1 MALIAAAVPD
11 INDLLH
17 SIWESLRAGAG
28 AGRSP
33 FSVLQAATVG
43 VNGNPKVR
51 TIVLRDVN
59 ENLARLAF
67 HTDIRSEKVRE
78 LRERP
83 AISMHGYD
91 AERLVQLRLEGVAT
105 CVTDEAE
112 KLAVWNSS
120 RPRTLI
126 LYRSPTAS
134 GSVIEDP
141 AQAAAMDAADPTSG
155 YENFCLVHVS
165 VQHVD
170 YLDLS
175 SEPHHRAQFQL
186 RDQGAFEGRWVAP

>member
-1 MALIAAAVPD
+1 MDSVAAAVPD
-11 INDLLH
+11 MNDLLH

-43 VNGNPKVR
+43 VDGNPQVR
-51 TIVLRDVN
+51 TIVLREVN
-59 ENLARLAF
+59 ESLARLSF
-67 HTDIRSEKVRE
+67 HTDIRSGKVRE

-91 AERLVQLRLEGVAT
+91 ADRLVQLRLEGIASFVA
-105 CVTDEAE
+105 DEEE
-112 KLAVWNSS
+112 KLAVWKSS

-126 LYRSPTAS
+126 LYRSPITS
-134 GSVIEDP
+134 GSVIDDP
-141 AQAAAMDAADPTSG
+141 AQAAPTDDADPMSG

-165 VQHVD
+165 VRRID

-175 SEPHHRAQFQL
+175 NEPHHRAQFHL
-186 RDQGAFEGRWVAP
+186 RGQGDFEGHWVAP

>member
-1 MALIAAAVPD
+1 MTASASATPD
-11 INDLLH
+11 MKDLFK
-17 SIWESLRAGAG
+17 SIWDSLRAGAG

-43 VNGNPKVR
+43 VDGNPKVR
-51 TIVLRDVN
+51 TIVLRDAN
-59 ENLARLAF
+59 EELARLSF
-67 HTDIRSEKVRE
+67 HTDIRSGKVRE
-78 LRERP
+78 LRARP

-91 AERLVQLRLEGVAT
+91 AERLVQIRMEGIASF
-105 CVTDEAE
+105 VTDEAE

-126 LYRSPTAS
+126 LYRSPVVS
-134 GSVIEDP
+134 GSVIDDP
-141 AQAAAMDAADPTSG
+141 AQAAAPDAADPMLG

-165 VQHVD
+165 VRHID

-175 SEPHHRAQFQL
+175 NEPHHRAQFHV
-186 RDQGAFEGRWVAP
+186 RDDGAFQGQWVAP